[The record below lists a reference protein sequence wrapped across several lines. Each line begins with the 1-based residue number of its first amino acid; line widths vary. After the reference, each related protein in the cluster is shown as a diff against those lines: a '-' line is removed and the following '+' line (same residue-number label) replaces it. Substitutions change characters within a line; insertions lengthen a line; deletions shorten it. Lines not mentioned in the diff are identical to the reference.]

1 MKHVIAIDVG
11 GTGIK
16 AALVG
21 SEGGLLYQIRRDT
34 RRERGPNAVVH
45 SILEIAAELHTHGG
59 RLLGE
64 PASAVGIA
72 VPGIIDVATGTAVYS
87 ANLGWHDVPLG
98 PLLIERLDGIPVALG
113 HDVRT
118 GGLAERRMGAGR
130 GVDRFLF
137 LALGTGIAG
146 AIGFGENVEAGA
158 NGSAG
163 ELGHI
168 VIRPEGLRCAC
179 GQRGCLEQYAS
190 ASAVGRA
197 WAVASG
203 GSDAKDCV
211 RALIA
216 GDPRA
221 RAVWDGAVAAL
232 ADGLVTAVT
241 LLDPRVVIIGGGLAE
256 AGDALLAPLRA
267 GVKSR
272 LTFQQMPDIVPALLG
287 EAAGCLGAGLI
298 ALDLLKARSS

>member
-1 MKHVIAIDVG
+1 MKHVIALDVG

-21 SEGGLLYQIRRDT
+21 SDGRLLYQAHRDT
-34 RRERGPNAVVH
+34 CRERGPNAVVH

-59 RLLGE
+59 RHFGE
-64 PASAVGIA
+64 TASAVGIA
-72 VPGIIDVATGTAVYS
+72 VPGIIDVGTGTAVYA

-98 PLLIERLDGIPVALG
+98 SLLVERLDGIPVALG

-118 GGLAERRMGAGR
+118 GGLAERRMGAGK

-146 AIGFGENVEAGA
+146 AIGFGETVEAGA

-168 VIRPEGLRCAC
+168 VIRPGGIHCAC

-190 ASAVGRA
+190 ASAVARA
-197 WAVASG
+197 WAAASG
-203 GSDAKDCV
+203 RSDAKDCV
-211 RALIA
+211 RAMTA

-221 RAVWDGAVAAL
+221 RAVWHNAVAAL

-241 LLDPRVVIIGGGLAE
+241 LLDPRTVIIGGGLAE
-256 AGDALLAPLRA
+256 AGDALFAPLRA
-267 GVKSR
+267 SVESR

-287 EAAGCLGAGLI
+287 EAAGCLGAGLM
-298 ALDLLKARSS
+298 AWDLLTARAN